1 MKNLKSQ
8 VQNDNEC
15 LKTIKAFKKAFD
27 NKIESLSKI
36 QRINFYARLDDKAK
50 MIANQYGLEIKSIK
64 EDK

>member
-1 MKNLKSQ
+1 MDNLKSQ
-8 VQNDNEC
+8 SRNDNEC
-15 LKTIKAFKKAFD
+15 LKTIRNFKEAFD

-36 QRINFYARLDDKAK
+36 QRINFYARLDDRAK